1 MSMTINNGTGSSL
14 LVQDVTVTWN
24 NGSGRK
30 LNSASLVSVFW
41 NGTQNGPSY
50 TITPSSLSIPTGSS
64 TITFT
69 FSNTLSVNGT
79 ERILIDLAT
88 SGCTS
93 IDSGN

>member
-1 MSMTINNGTGSSL
+1 MTINNGTGYAL

-24 NGSGRK
+24 NQGGIVK
-30 LNSASLVSVFW
+30 LKSASLGSTFW
-41 NGTQNGPSY
+41 SGSDNGPSY

-69 FSNTLSVNGT
+69 FNNTLSVNGT
-79 ERILIDLAT
+79 ERILINLAT
-88 SGCTS
+88 NGCTS